1 MSTMIKVPLLLALAF
16 SPLSQAELVVIAN
29 PAAGVDE
36 LDKGAVKQL
45 FLGKTRKLA
54 GQKVKLLDQ
63 VSGSADREN
72 FYKQVTGKSSAQ
84 LKSYWSRLIFTGK
97 GKPPEVIGDGPAVKA
112 REAGTVGAVGYVDAT
127 QVDSSV
133 KVLFRLP

>member
-1 MSTMIKVPLLLALAF
+1 MNTMIKIPLLLALMF
-16 SPLSQAELVVIAN
+16 SPLSQAELVVIAH
-29 PAAGVDE
+29 PSAGVNS
-36 LDKGAVKQL
+36 LDQGAVKQL

-63 VSGSADREN
+63 VSGSAGREQ
-72 FYKQVTGKSSAQ
+72 FYTQVTGKSSAQ

-97 GKPPEVIGDGPAVKA
+97 GKPPEVVGDSAAVKGRVA
-112 REAGTVGAVGYVDAT
+112 ISAGAVGYVDAA
-127 QVDSSV
+127 QVDGSV

>member
-1 MSTMIKVPLLLALAF
+1 MNTMIKLPLLLALIF

-29 PAAGVDE
+29 PSAGVDS
-36 LDKGAVKQL
+36 LDQSAVKQL

-63 VSGSADREN
+63 VSGSADREQ
-72 FYKQVTGKSSAQ
+72 FYAQVTGKSSAQ

-97 GKPPEVIGDGPAVKA
+97 GKPPEVVGDGAAVKGRVA
-112 REAGTVGAVGYVDAT
+112 TSASAVGYVDAA
-127 QVDSSV
+127 QVDGSV

>member
-1 MSTMIKVPLLLALAF
+1 MNTMIKVPLLLVLAF

-29 PAAGVDE
+29 PAAGVDA

-97 GKPPEVIGDGPAVKA
+97 GKPPEVIGDGSAVKA
-112 REAGTVGAVGYVDAT
+112 RVAGTVGAVGYVDAA
-127 QVDSSV
+127 QVDGSV